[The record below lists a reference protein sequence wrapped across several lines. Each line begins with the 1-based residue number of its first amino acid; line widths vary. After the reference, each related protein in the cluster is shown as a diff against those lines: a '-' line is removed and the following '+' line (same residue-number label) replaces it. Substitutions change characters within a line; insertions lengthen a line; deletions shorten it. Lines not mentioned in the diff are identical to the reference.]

1 MSTAAPGEDL
11 PMEHQDV
18 QAEQSDQVEG
28 GSASVSEVRDQVRR
42 AREELGETVE
52 QLAMKADLP
61 AQARRRAARAEL
73 LARDTVARATELVRA
88 QSPQRLWAAARR
100 TIGERNRG
108 SAGRLAA
115 GSVGVVAVVAVWRRR
130 WRRHAD

>member
-1 MSTAAPGEDL
+1 MSTAAFGEDE

-18 QAEQSDQVEG
+18 HVEQPDQAED
-28 GSASVSEVRDQVRR
+28 GSASVGDVRDQVRR
-42 AREELGETVE
+42 AREDLGETVE

-73 LARDTVARATELVRA
+73 LARDTVARAAELARA

-100 TIGERNRG
+100 TLSGRDRG
-108 SAGRLAA
+108 GTGRLAA
-115 GSVGVVAVVAVWRRR
+115 GSVGAVAAVAVWRRR
-130 WRRHAD
+130 RRRRAD